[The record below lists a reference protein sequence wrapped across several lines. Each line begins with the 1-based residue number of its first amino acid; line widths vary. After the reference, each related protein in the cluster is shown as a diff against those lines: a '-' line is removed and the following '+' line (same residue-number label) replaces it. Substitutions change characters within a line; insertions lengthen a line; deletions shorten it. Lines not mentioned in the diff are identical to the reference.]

1 MSNRPLDT
9 TLFDRAAHLA
19 ISAHAGT
26 ERRGKAFPY
35 IIHPFEAASIVAL
48 ITNDQE
54 MLAAA
59 VLHDTVEDT
68 DVTIEQIEREF
79 GERVANLVFHETAP
93 SEWLP
98 WREKRQ
104 IQIDKLRAA
113 PRDGKIVAIGDK
125 LSNLRAISND
135 YFQIG
140 DELWKRFKAPDGK
153 IDIEWYYR
161 GLADA
166 LSDIHDTVPYQEFIF
181 LLDKTF
187 GNKSS

>member
-1 MSNRPLDT
+1 MSNTPLDT
-9 TLFDRAAHLA
+9 SLFDRAAHFA

-26 ERRGKAFPY
+26 ERRGKGFPY
-35 IIHPFEAASIVAL
+35 IIHPFEAAAIVAT

-68 DVTIEQIEREF
+68 DVSLEQIEREF
-79 GERVANLVFHETAP
+79 GKRVASLVFHETAP
-93 SEWLP
+93 AHKLP

-104 IQIDKLRAA
+104 IQMDKLRSA
-113 PRDGKIVAIGDK
+113 PRDAKIVAIGDK

-140 DELWKRFKAPDGK
+140 DELWKRFKAPDGM

-161 GLADA
+161 GLAAA
-166 LSDIHDTVPYQEFIF
+166 LSEISDTLPYKEFLI

-187 GNKSS
+187 GTH

>member
-1 MSNRPLDT
+1 MSNYPLDT
-9 TLFDRAAHLA
+9 SLFDRAAHLA

-26 ERRGKAFPY
+26 ERRGKGFPY
-35 IIHPFEAASIVAL
+35 IIHPFEAAAIVSS
-48 ITNDQE
+48 ITNDAE

-68 DVTIEQIEREF
+68 DITIDQIEREF
-79 GERVANLVFHETAP
+79 GKRVASLVYHETAP

-98 WREKRQ
+98 WRKKRQ
-104 IQIDKLRAA
+104 IQMDKLRFA
-113 PRDGKIVAIGDK
+113 PRDAKIVAIGDK

-135 YFQIG
+135 YFQMG
-140 DELWKRFKAPDGK
+140 DELWKRFKAPDGMV
-153 IDIEWYYR
+153 DIAWYYR

-166 LSDIHDTVPYQEFIF
+166 LSEISDTLPYQEFLL

-187 GNKSS
+187 PPA